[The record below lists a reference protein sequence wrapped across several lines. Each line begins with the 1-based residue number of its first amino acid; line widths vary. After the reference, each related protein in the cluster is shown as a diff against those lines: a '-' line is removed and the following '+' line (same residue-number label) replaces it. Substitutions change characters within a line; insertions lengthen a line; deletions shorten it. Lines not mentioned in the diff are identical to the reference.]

1 MNIYE
6 LRLINFRNYYDL
18 KIEFFPGINIIYGD
32 NAQGKTNLLE
42 AINLISTGKSFRTNR
57 EKEMINFNKDKAYV
71 GARVLGENFE
81 KLIEIKLDKNET
93 KKQRINGKEVKS
105 QKELYDSFK
114 SVVFSPDDI
123 NLIKDGPNTRRNY
136 IDNLI
141 INLKPTYQYNLN
153 RYNKILFQR
162 NNLLKSNYLN
172 LDKNLIDIFNLQL
185 SKIASLIILERIS
198 ILKKIERISKA
209 IHSDFTANAEK
220 IEFQYI
226 STVNFNNEDSKEI
239 QEKTLNMLR
248 ENEKKDIE
256 AKTTQIGPHR
266 DDILIKINDKDI
278 RAFGSQGQKR
288 SAVLTMKL
296 SEVELIKNETN
307 HYPILLLDDVYS
319 ELDQNRKNYLN
330 KLFKNVQTFI
340 TTTDIDQIGDLSNL
354 DITHI
359 QIKDGTYVK
368 R

>member
-6 LRLINFRNYYDL
+6 LKLINFRNYYDV
-18 KIEFFPGINIIYGD
+18 KIEFFPGINVIYGD

-57 EKEMINFNKDKAYV
+57 EKEMINYNKDKAYV
-71 GARVLGENFE
+71 GAKVFGENFE
-81 KLIEIKLDKNET
+81 KLIEIKLDKNEA

-114 SVVFSPDDI
+114 AVIFSPDDI
-123 NLIKDGPNTRRNY
+123 SLIKDGPNIRRNY

-162 NNLLKSNYLN
+162 NNLLKFNHLN

-185 SKIASLIILERIS
+185 SKLAGLIILERIS
-198 ILKKIERISKA
+198 TLRKLEKISKI
-209 IHSDFTANAEK
+209 IHSNFTANDEE
-220 IEFQYI
+220 INFQYN
-226 STVNFNNEDSKEI
+226 STVKFNKEDLNEI
-239 QEKTLNMLR
+239 QENTLNMLR
-248 ENEKKDIE
+248 ENEEKDIE
-256 AKTTQIGPHR
+256 TKTTQIGPHR
-266 DDILIKINDKDI
+266 DDILIKINDKEV

-319 ELDQNRKNYLN
+319 ELDQNRKNYLSR
-330 KLFKNVQTFI
+330 LFKNVQTFI
-340 TTTDIDQIGDLSNL
+340 TTTDVDSIGDLSNL
-354 DITHI
+354 DIEKI
-359 QIKDGTYVK
+359 QIKDGNYFK